1 MCDTIIPLK
10 LGGIIMS
17 DKMTKVDIITSPN
30 KLDDLIEALDKIG
43 ITGMTVSNVMGCG
56 VQKGHKEYY
65 RGMAVD
71 IKLLAKV
78 KIEIVICEIPVDVLI
93 KAVKEVLHTGN
104 IGDGKIFV
112 YDVSHVVRISNGEED
127 KAALK

>member
-1 MCDTIIPLK
+1 MD
-10 LGGIIMS
+10 

-30 KLDDLIEALDKIG
+30 KLDDLMEALDKIG
-43 ITGMTVSNVMGCG
+43 ITGMTVSNVLGCG

-71 IKLLAKV
+71 IKLLPKV
-78 KIEIVICEIPVDVLI
+78 KVEIVICEIPLDTLI
-93 KAVKEVLHTGN
+93 DTVKGVLHTGN

-112 YDVSHVVRISNGEED
+112 YDVSNVIRLSNGEEGKD
-127 KAALK
+127 ALK